1 MVSSAHVSVAL
12 SLLTLLHTTHVT
24 SVIREILNETRMI
37 HDDLEELKL
46 LIVHNLDIY
55 DFLDILGVSY
65 AELVDILEEQI
76 EDQYEELARAC
87 R

>member
-1 MVSSAHVSVAL
+1 MAL
-12 SLLTLLHTTHVT
+12 LLLTLLHTTHVT
-24 SVIREILNETRMI
+24 LVIREILNETIMI

>member
-1 MVSSAHVSVAL
+1 M
-12 SLLTLLHTTHVT
+12 LTA
-24 SVIREILNETRMI
+24 NEML

-46 LIVHNLDIY
+46 LIVHNLDVL

-65 AELVDILEEQI
+65 AELVDILEDQI
-76 EDQYEELARAC
+76 EEEYEELVRAC

>member
-1 MVSSAHVSVAL
+1 
-12 SLLTLLHTTHVT
+12 
-24 SVIREILNETRMI
+24 MI
-37 HDDLEELKL
+37 YDDLEELKL